1 MLDSHPREKEATGL
15 FLEEIDITFIE
26 PCVADPGR
34 IRLYAEPSR
43 DIAEVLPYLNAVM
56 NHATYN
62 KDGPSLTFM
71 KEFRLITV
79 HSRKITMSK
88 ALNTTDAWQV
98 LDWLKDL
105 INETYERRGSIAPA
119 HGVRY
124 RPTALQMYEWLPRTN
139 CKVCGEP
146 TCLAFAVKLL
156 LAERKAE
163 ECKPL
168 FLPQHVNLRRALF
181 EIVAALG
188 YEVPG
193 KEQ

>member
-1 MLDSHPREKEATGL
+1 M
-15 FLEEIDITFIE
+15 FLEDIAITFIE

-34 IRLYAEPSR
+34 IRLYAEASR
-43 DIAEVLPYLNAVM
+43 DIGEVLPYLNAVM

-79 HSRKITMSK
+79 YSRKITMSK
-88 ALNTTDAWQV
+88 ALNTTDAWQT
-98 LDWLKDL
+98 LEWLRDL
-105 INETYERRGSIAPA
+105 INETYARRGSITPA
-119 HGVRY
+119 YGVRY
-124 RPTALQMYEWLPRTN
+124 RPTALEIYGWLPRTN
-139 CKVCGEP
+139 CKSCGEP

-163 ECKPL
+163 ECGPL
-168 FLPQHVNLRRALF
+168 SLPQHGSLRRALF
-181 EIVAALG
+181 EIVEALG